1 MRVHWCKGLE
11 GNPSD
16 SNQDILADVE
26 ESWSWYKLRSK
37 VSQKEDQ
44 RVIDDW
50 MKFLLI
56 DLTKEHVIL
65 QPSPETKT
73 TNVKLE
79 DNLFKRLAQEA

>member
-1 MRVHWCKGLE
+1 M
-11 GNPSD
+11 
-16 SNQDILADVE
+16 
-26 ESWSWYKLRSK
+26 RSK

-65 QPSPETKT
+65 QPSPENKT

-79 DNLFKRLAQEA
+79 VNLFKGLAQEA